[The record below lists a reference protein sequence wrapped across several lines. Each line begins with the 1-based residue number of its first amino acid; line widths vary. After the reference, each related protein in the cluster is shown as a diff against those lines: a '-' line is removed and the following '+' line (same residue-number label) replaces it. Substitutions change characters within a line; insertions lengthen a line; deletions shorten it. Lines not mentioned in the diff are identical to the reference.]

1 MPDKNLSDYSW
12 QSRVVMGHL
21 LRLSGPGGG
30 GQEPWGSYFELQC
43 EFPLTSASSE
53 NATRA
58 AHPQALFPWQQG
70 RCCPYWCPGHRYGS
84 HHSTPTPHHVAFRS
98 PACARPKGDPWK
110 SYSTLC
116 ESNQKGKPCPQLII
130 NSQTASVS
138 PSVKMR
144 SGTIPSLLTAPS
156 SPPHSELWDKERWRH
171 LLQGTQKGKGSFRC
185 F

>member
-70 RCCPYWCPGHRYGS
+70 AA
-84 HHSTPTPHHVAFRS
+84 PTGVQATDTEVITAHQP
-98 PACARPKGDPWK
+98 
-110 SYSTLC
+110 
-116 ESNQKGKPCPQLII
+116 LI
-130 NSQTASVS
+130 
-138 PSVKMR
+138 M
-144 SGTIPSLLTAPS
+144 
-156 SPPHSELWDKERWRH
+156 
-171 LLQGTQKGKGSFRC
+171 
-185 F
+185 